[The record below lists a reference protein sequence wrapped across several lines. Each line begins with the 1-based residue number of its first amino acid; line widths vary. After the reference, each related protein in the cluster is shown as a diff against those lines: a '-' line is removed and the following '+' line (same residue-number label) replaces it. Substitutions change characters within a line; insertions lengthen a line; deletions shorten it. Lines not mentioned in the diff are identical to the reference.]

1 MEKQEIIYEFK
12 EFTESQTLVLNN
24 PAEVTFINQGVGGG
38 VITINNVI
46 NLITSAQVVQGV
58 GDYLDRIVLKPNLNE
73 IDTTDYNVKIP
84 VGSKLVVI
92 CKYYRK

>member
-1 MEKQEIIYEFK
+1 MRQQVIYEFK
-12 EFTESQTLVLNN
+12 EYTETQTLVLNN
-24 PAEVTFINQGVGGG
+24 PAEVTFINQGVGGS

-46 NLITSAQVVQGV
+46 LIQPSGNVIAGI
-58 GDYLDRIVLKPNLNE
+58 GDYQDRITLRPNLNE
-73 IDTTDYNVKIP
+73 TDTTDYNVKIP